1 MLRVRGQLGNLS
13 VSDLSPNGSF
23 YRERFIF
30 TGDKALDF
38 DIKKF
43 DDYDQFL
50 KRDYDISVRLRM
62 SSIRYVHTQ
71 RFQNETMAFCQHFQQ
86 LQEVIY
92 SFLNEISLFLN
103 FLNKLL
109 N

>member
-1 MLRVRGQLGNLS
+1 MLRVCGQLASLS
-13 VSDLSPNGSF
+13 VSDLSPNGSL

-43 DDYDQFL
+43 DEYDQNLDREF
-50 KRDYDISVRLRM
+50 DISVQLRM
-62 SSIRYVHTQ
+62 SSIRYIHTQ
-71 RFQNETMAFCQHFQQ
+71 RFQNETVAYCQHFQQ
-86 LQEVIY
+86 LQEVP
-92 SFLNEISLFLN
+92 LFLN
-103 FLNKLL
+103 KIDFGSDCTEVLL